1 MMSLFAPARHL
12 ARSCI
17 PRLSCARFA
26 STFVKVVKE
35 QNAAYTKKALK
46 CYEESKDE
54 VDRKLDPVTV
64 FNNNPLVLFME
75 GTVDAPEGQLSLN
88 VVKML
93 TEVQAVPLVT
103 VDVTEHPAITG
114 YTVAKSGS
122 EVTPH
127 LYYNGNFYGDHDR
140 LLSKYKNGELRKIGS
155 NKKSEGAFAGEL
167 PIGMY

>member
-1 MMSLFAPARHL
+1 MLSLFAPTRQL

-17 PRLSCARFA
+17 SRLGCARFA
-26 STFVKVVKE
+26 STFVNVVKE
-35 QNAAYTKKALK
+35 QNASYTRKALK
-46 CYEESKDE
+46 CYEESKDG
-54 VDRKLDPVTV
+54 VDRKLDPV

-75 GTVDAPEGQLSLN
+75 GTVDAPKGQLSLN

-140 LLSKYKNGELRKIGS
+140 LLSKYKNGELRKIGT
-155 NKKSEGAFAGEL
+155 NKRSEGAFAGEL